1 MGCCGSTTKLGSQA
15 ARFQGPPSVT
25 GYALDLPDKRVL
37 TYLTRQEADAARES
51 LGVQT
56 PVREVLGWR

>member
-1 MGCCGSTTKLGSQA
+1 
-15 ARFQGPPSVT
+15 VT